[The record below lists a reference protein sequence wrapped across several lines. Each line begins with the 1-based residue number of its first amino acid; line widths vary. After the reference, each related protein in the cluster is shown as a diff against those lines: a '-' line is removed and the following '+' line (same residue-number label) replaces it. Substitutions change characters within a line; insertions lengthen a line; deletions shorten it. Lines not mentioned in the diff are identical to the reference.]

1 MISFTF
7 LGVKLFGQFAMEF
20 FCFFRRKF
28 RPDVSQL
35 PDEIPILSISIT
47 LCLLLV
53 LMTHHRILL
62 QILVGRFDELVEI
75 PLRFFQ
81 RFASS
86 HFHSHFHD
94 PLSVL
99 EVFLLWWIDVI
110 PVDMAF
116 TLTPARFGTLI
127 SRFPDFTT
135 LAHLNKSVFGRK
147 VKKFQ
152 CFYFKIFTPWLR

>member
-1 MISFTF
+1 MI
-7 LGVKLFGQFAMEF
+7 FGQFAMEV

-35 PDEIPILSISIT
+35 PDENSILSISIT

-81 RFASS
+81 RSACS
-86 HFHSHFHD
+86 HFRYHFRD
-94 PLSVL
+94 PLSISKVL
-99 EVFLLWWIDVI
+99 LLWIDAI

-116 TLTPARFGTLI
+116 TSILVHFGTLI

-147 VKKFQ
+147 VKNFQ